1 MVCYYWPADVIFP
14 DWVIFAT
21 VVERDGVHAVAV
33 ALLDRA
39 REPIFAIHEA
49 RLHAITD
56 LEFCGGL
63 RRGDL
68 LARGPLPRRH
78 CDDGCNLLVG
88 IEAQWAIWD
97 SSRSKGKKE
106 AARSR
111 KRMNEISVERSAKA
125 LRLMV
130 EDLRNQISS
139 LSEEIDANRQLVKV
153 AGNRYEKSIIEFQQ
167 NRITPTLHFEA
178 RLTLDQSKL
187 DLAKTVS
194 QYLKARD
201 LYDERTTF
209 DNKSSWRR

>member
-1 MVCYYWPADVIFP
+1 MANS
-14 DWVIFAT
+14 
-21 VVERDGVHAVAV
+21 
-33 ALLDRA
+33 
-39 REPIFAIHEA
+39 RETLK
-49 RLHAITD
+49 RN
-56 LEFCGGL
+56 
-63 RRGDL
+63 
-68 LARGPLPRRH
+68 
-78 CDDGCNLLVG
+78 NLLVG

-97 SSRSKGKKE
+97 SFLSKGKKE

-111 KRMNEISVERSAKA
+111 KRMNEISLERSANA

-130 EDLRNQISS
+130 EDLRNQVFS

-153 AGNRYEKSIIEFQQ
+153 AGNRYEKSILEFQQ

-209 DNKSSWRR
+209 QNKSRWSR